1 MKPTMKAGIVLGV
14 LVGIW
19 TLLMGYSGWYKDP
32 VLLNV
37 FYVVILIELGVLIW
51 GLRMTAPENTYW
63 KQVGAGTLISVI
75 GAVIIFCV
83 SLIFT
88 NLLFPNYF
96 EELRTIREEMLRQAG
111 QSEDQ
116 IAAALEASRSME
128 NPVVNALMGVVGT
141 VGTGFVA
148 SLVIALFLRKK

>member
-19 TLLMGYSGWYKDP
+19 TLLMGFSGWYKDP

-51 GLRMTAPENTYW
+51 GLRLTAPENTYW

-141 VGTGFVA
+141 VATGFVA
-148 SLVIALFLRKK
+148 SLVIAVFLRKK

>member
-141 VGTGFVA
+141 VATGFVA
-148 SLVIALFLRKK
+148 SLVIAVFLRKK

>member
-19 TLLMGYSGWYKDP
+19 TLLMGFSGWYKDP

-96 EELRTIREEMLRQAG
+96 EELRAIREEMLRQAG

-141 VGTGFVA
+141 VATGFVA